1 MGKAEMA
8 KGKNKQ
14 TVKKSKRVEKHA
26 FLKKEWYRLLSP
38 PAIEGCHSVG
48 WVPGN
53 KTIGEKMA
61 KDNVLGRICEIS
73 YGDLT
78 GNNDRAHQKVKMQV
92 EEVEGSNLFTS
103 FHGIDS
109 TKETVCKVLKKKVST
124 IEIWCD
130 VKTMDDF
137 ILRVFVTVITSRNY
151 GQKNK
156 NAYAKS
162 SQIRVM
168 RKKVNASLIKKAASM
183 SHSGFAK
190 IILNSTLA
198 QSLTGIAKG
207 LLPINTLIVRKVKV
221 LKKSK
226 IDIKSL
232 AKESKAARVQ
242 AENTKKAVKPVEKK
256 ADDAAEEMTEEK
268 TEETPAAQE

>member
-92 EEVEGSNLFTS
+92 EEVEGSNLFTN

-130 VKTMDDF
+130 VKTKDDF

-162 SQIRVM
+162 
-168 RKKVNASLIKKAASM
+168 
-183 SHSGFAK
+183 
-190 IILNSTLA
+190 ILNSTLA

-226 IDIKSL
+226 IDVKSL